1 MNDEEQVPQARTPV
15 ATAPGAVGS
24 METLVSRAAGRAHV
38 VPAAIDVDELLGHQA
53 GEHKAGEQDRAHRSA
68 GARRVRLTIG
78 RPYDS
83 SSARLAAR

>member
-1 MNDEEQVPQARTPV
+1 
-15 ATAPGAVGS
+15 

-38 VPAAIDVDELLGHQA
+38 VPAAIDVDELLGHQAGEHKA